1 MLKIRKIHYHII
13 AYILFV
19 LCFLACGSSSNYCD
33 NPQINFSSVYEAE
46 SVILDSDFTFQ
57 ESIRPS
63 SSWVTKAVYKSCDKN
78 SGYLIYST
86 DKRNTY
92 LHTNVPIE
100 LWYGLKKSSSKG
112 RYINANLKGRY
123 GF

>member
-1 MLKIRKIHYHII
+1 MWNIYYHII
-13 AYILFV
+13 IYTSLIVSLS
-19 LCFLACGSSSNYCD
+19 ACSPSSNYCD
-33 NPQINFSSVYEAE
+33 NPQTSFSSVNEAE
-46 SVILDSDFTFQ
+46 SIILNSNFEFQ

-63 SSWVTKAVYKSCDKN
+63 ESSWVTKAVYKSRDKN

-86 DKRNTY
+86 DKGNTY

-112 RYINANLKGRY
+112 RYINANLKGKY
-123 GF
+123 SF